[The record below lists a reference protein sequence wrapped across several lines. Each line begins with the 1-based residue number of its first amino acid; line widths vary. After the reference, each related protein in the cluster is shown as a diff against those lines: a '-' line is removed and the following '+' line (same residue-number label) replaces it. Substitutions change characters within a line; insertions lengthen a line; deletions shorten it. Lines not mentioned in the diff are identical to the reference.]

1 MCTSSK
7 KYGGAVVHKEHVM
20 GSFISTALSFIMATG
35 LTNGMEPAK
44 RHFLMGCKGL
54 THGCLIIYWVC
65 SSSTSITSFQSGVP
79 VYSVYRLSRKRLL
92 PSKDSIFYD
101 INAVSTCMWFMVNL
115 MTYFMLMSGSDKE
128 QKSFALYMGVTALC
142 KFHFL

>member
-1 MCTSSK
+1 MEARRRAQRARHGILYK
-7 KYGGAVVHKEHVM
+7 HGVIVHHGHWSYKWNGTGEKTFLDGMQRFNSWVLNHLLGMFLLLHHVLPIRR
-20 GSFISTALSFIMATG
+20 F
-35 LTNGMEPAK
+35 
-44 RHFLMGCKGL
+44 
-54 THGCLIIYWVC
+54 
-65 SSSTSITSFQSGVP
+65 P

-128 QKSFALYMGVTALC
+128 QKSFALYRMGVTAL
-142 KFHFL
+142 LQIPLL